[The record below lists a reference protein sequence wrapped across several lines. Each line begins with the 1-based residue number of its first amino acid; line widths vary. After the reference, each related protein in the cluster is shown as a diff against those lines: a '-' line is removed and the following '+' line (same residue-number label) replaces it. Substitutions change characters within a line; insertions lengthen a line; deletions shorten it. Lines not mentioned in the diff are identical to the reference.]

1 MISLRWPFLLAAAL
15 AVQAVCVNGAENPAG
30 VPVLIRFQ
38 QAPGQAQ
45 ADLVAAHGGTVTRQF
60 RIVPAVA
67 ARIPAPA
74 LAALQNAPG
83 VAAVESDGIVE
94 AHGEYDVVWGVNRV
108 HAPAVH
114 SGAWAGTTPI
124 PLRGAGI
131 RVAVMDTG
139 VDYTHPD
146 LWANY
151 RGGYDFVNNDSDP
164 RDDQGHGTHVSGTIA
179 ALIDGAGV
187 VGVAPEVDLYAV
199 KVLSSSGSGSWS
211 SIISGLDWCVGN
223 GMQVV
228 NLSLGSS
235 TDPGTTVKAAF
246 DNAYAAGLCVV
257 ASAGNSG
264 AGADTVGYPA
274 HYDSVIAVGSTT
286 STDALSSF
294 SSTGPTVEV
303 AAPGSSIYS
312 TLNGGGWGTMSGT
325 SMASPHATGVMALI
339 LAAGIEDADGNGRRN
354 DEARWVL
361 QSTCLDLGAAGRDNS
376 FGFGLIDADAAVLL
390 AYNPGGSPPPPAP
403 IFNAPSNLAGTVSG
417 STATLTWQDN
427 SNVETGFELQYGL
440 KSKNSVTWYTPI
452 SLSADTTTASVNLPA
467 GAWRFR
473 VLAVNGTAKTAW
485 SNSVDLTV
493 GSKGG
498 PKR

>member
-1 MISLRWPFLLAAAL
+1 MISLRWPMLLAAAL
-15 AVQAVCVNGAENPAG
+15 ALQAIYVNAADNAPGI
-30 VPVLIRFQ
+30 PVLIRFD
-38 QAPGQAQ
+38 QAPGQAE
-45 ADLVAAHGGTVTRQF
+45 ADLVSAHGGTVTQQF
-60 RIVPAVA
+60 RIVPAMA

-74 LAALQNAPG
+74 LAGLQNARG
-83 VAAVESDGIVE
+83 IAAVEADGQVQ

-108 HAPAVH
+108 KAPVVH
-114 SGAWAGTTPI
+114 SGAWAGATPI
-124 PLRGAGI
+124 PLRGTGI

-199 KVLSSSGSGSWS
+199 KVLSSSGSGAWS
-211 SIISGLDWCVGN
+211 SIISGLDWCVAN

-246 DNAYAAGLCVV
+246 DNAYASGLVVV

-286 STDALSSF
+286 SSDTLSSF
-294 SSTGPTVEV
+294 SSTGSTVEV

-361 QSTCLDLGAAGRDNS
+361 QSTCLDLGTTGRDNS
-376 FGFGLIDADAAVLL
+376 FGFGLIDAEAAVLL
-390 AYNPGGSPPPPAP
+390 AYNSGGSPPPPAP
-403 IFNAPSNLAGTVSG
+403 IFNAPSNLVGTVNG
-417 STATLTWQDN
+417 STVNLSWLDN

-440 KSKNSVTWYTPI
+440 KSKNSITWYPSTMLPVDAT
-452 SLSADTTTASVNLPA
+452 SAAVTVANGT
-467 GAWRFR
+467 WRFR
-473 VLAVNGTAKTAW
+473 IRAVNGTATTLW
-485 SNSVDLTV
+485 SNTVDLTT
-493 GSKGG
+493 GSKAG

>member
-1 MISLRWPFLLAAAL
+1 MFPHRRLAGLQRAA
-15 AVQAVCVNGAENPAG
+15 G
-30 VPVLIRFQ
+30 I
-38 QAPGQAQ
+38 
-45 ADLVAAHGGTVTRQF
+45 
-60 RIVPAVA
+60 
-67 ARIPAPA
+67 
-74 LAALQNAPG
+74 
-83 VAAVESDGIVE
+83 AAVEPDGLVE
-94 AHGEYDVVWGVNRV
+94 AHGEYDVVWGVNRI

-114 SGAWAGTTPI
+114 SGAWSGATAV
-124 PLRGAGI
+124 PLRGAGV
-131 RVAVMDTG
+131 RVAVLDTG

-151 RGGYDFVNNDSDP
+151 RGGYDFVNNDADP

-179 ALIDGAGV
+179 AARLTV
-187 VGVAPEVDLYAV
+187 RVLWESRPEVDLYAV

-211 SIISGLDWCVGN
+211 SIISGLDWCVAN

-235 TDPGTTVKAAF
+235 TDPGTTVRAAF
-246 DNAYAAGLCVV
+246 DNAYAAGLVVV

-286 STDALSSF
+286 KRRCNFQFFQHRAC
-294 SSTGPTVEV
+294 
-303 AAPGSSIYS
+303 
-312 TLNGGGWGTMSGT
+312 GGGCCTRFFNLFNSEWRGLGNHEWNVDGITACGGCHG
-325 SMASPHATGVMALI
+325 AI

-361 QSTCLDLGAAGRDNS
+361 QSTSLDLGTTGRDNV

-390 AYNPGGSPPPPAP
+390 AWNPGGNPPPPAP
-403 IFNAPSNLAGTVSG
+403 VFNAPSNLLGTVNG
-417 STATLTWQDN
+417 ATATLTWQDN

-440 KSKNSVTWYTPI
+440 KVKNTVTWYTPI
-452 SLSADTTTASVNLPA
+452 SLPADSTTAAVTPGTGS
-467 GAWRFR
+467 WRFR
-473 VLAVNGTAKTAW
+473 VRAVNGTAFTAW

>member
-1 MISLRWPFLLAAAL
+1 MISLRWPFLLAVAL

-45 ADLVAAHGGTVTRQF
+45 ADIVAAHGGTVTRQF

-114 SGAWAGTTPI
+114 SGAFRC
-124 PLRGAGI
+124 LSRY
-131 RVAVMDTG
+131 D
-139 VDYTHPD
+139 PD
-146 LWANY
+146 STAWCGNS

-164 RDDQGHGTHVSGTIA
+164 RDDQGHGTQVSGTIA

-211 SIISGLDWCVGN
+211 SIMSGLDWCVGN

-274 HYDSVIAVGSTT
+274 HYDLVIAVGSTT
-286 STDALSSF
+286 SPDALSSF

-325 SMASPHATGVMALI
+325 SMASPHAAGVMALI

-361 QSTCLDLGAAGRDNS
+361 QSTCLDLGTAGR
-376 FGFGLIDADAAVLL
+376 
-390 AYNPGGSPPPPAP
+390 
-403 IFNAPSNLAGTVSG
+403 
-417 STATLTWQDN
+417 DN

-440 KSKNSVTWYTPI
+440 KSKNSITW
-452 SLSADTTTASVNLPA
+452 
-467 GAWRFR
+467 
-473 VLAVNGTAKTAW
+473 
-485 SNSVDLTV
+485 
-493 GSKGG
+493 
-498 PKR
+498 

>member
-1 MISLRWPFLLAAAL
+1 
-15 AVQAVCVNGAENPAG
+15 
-30 VPVLIRFQ
+30 
-38 QAPGQAQ
+38 
-45 ADLVAAHGGTVTRQF
+45 
-60 RIVPAVA
+60 
-67 ARIPAPA
+67 
-74 LAALQNAPG
+74 
-83 VAAVESDGIVE
+83 
-94 AHGEYDVVWGVNRV
+94 
-108 HAPAVH
+108 
-114 SGAWAGTTPI
+114 
-124 PLRGAGI
+124 
-131 RVAVMDTG
+131 
-139 VDYTHPD
+139 
-146 LWANY
+146 
-151 RGGYDFVNNDSDP
+151 VNNDSDP

-211 SIISGLDWCVGN
+211 SIMSGLDWCVGN

-274 HYDSVIAVGSTT
+274 HYDLVIAVGSTT
-286 STDALSSF
+286 SPDALSSF

-325 SMASPHATGVMALI
+325 SMASPHAAGVMALI

-361 QSTCLDLGAAGRDNS
+361 QSTCLDLGTAGR
-376 FGFGLIDADAAVLL
+376 
-390 AYNPGGSPPPPAP
+390 
-403 IFNAPSNLAGTVSG
+403 
-417 STATLTWQDN
+417 DN

-440 KSKNSVTWYTPI
+440 KSKNSITW
-452 SLSADTTTASVNLPA
+452 
-467 GAWRFR
+467 
-473 VLAVNGTAKTAW
+473 
-485 SNSVDLTV
+485 
-493 GSKGG
+493 
-498 PKR
+498 

>member
-15 AVQAVCVNGAENPAG
+15 ALQAVCLNAAENAPG

-38 QAPGQAQ
+38 QAPGQAE
-45 ADLVAAHGGTVTRQF
+45 ADLVSAHGGTITRQF

-67 ARIPAPA
+67 ARVPAPA
-74 LAALQNAPG
+74 LAGLQRAAG
-83 VAAVESDGIVE
+83 IAAVEPDGLVE
-94 AHGEYDVVWGVNRV
+94 AHGEYDVVWGVNRI

-114 SGAWAGTTPI
+114 SGAWSGATAV
-124 PLRGAGI
+124 PLRGAGV
-131 RVAVMDTG
+131 RVAVLDTG

-151 RGGYDFVNNDSDP
+151 RGGYDFVNNDADP

-199 KVLSSSGSGSWS
+199 KVLSSTGSGSWS
-211 SIISGLDWCVGN
+211 SIISGLDWCVAN

-235 TDPGTTVKAAF
+235 TDPGTTVRAAF
-246 DNAYAAGLCVV
+246 DNAYAAGLVVV

-286 STDALSSF
+286 SADAISSF
-294 SSTGPTVEV
+294 SSTGPAVEV

-325 SMASPHATGVMALI
+325 SMASPHAAGVMALI

-361 QSTCLDLGAAGRDNS
+361 QSTSLDLGTTGRDNV

-390 AYNPGGSPPPPAP
+390 AWNPGGNPPPPAP
-403 IFNAPSNLAGTVSG
+403 VFNAPSNLLGTVNG
-417 STATLTWQDN
+417 ATATLTWQDN

-440 KSKNSVTWYTPI
+440 KVKNTVTWYTPI
-452 SLSADTTTASVNLPA
+452 SLPADSTTAAVTPGTGS
-467 GAWRFR
+467 WRFR
-473 VLAVNGTAKTAW
+473 VRAVNGTAFTAW

>member
-1 MISLRWPFLLAAAL
+1 MISLRWPFLLAVAL
-15 AVQAVCVNGAENPAG
+15 AVQAVGVNGAENPAG

-45 ADLVAAHGGTVTRQF
+45 ADIVAAHGGTVTRQF

-114 SGAWAGTTPI
+114 SGAFRC
-124 PLRGAGI
+124 LSRY
-131 RVAVMDTG
+131 D
-139 VDYTHPD
+139 PD
-146 LWANY
+146 STAWCGNS

-164 RDDQGHGTHVSGTIA
+164 RDDQGHGTQVSGTIA

-211 SIISGLDWCVGN
+211 PIMSGLDWCVGN

-274 HYDSVIAVGSTT
+274 HYDLVIAVGSTT
-286 STDALSSF
+286 SPDALSSF

-325 SMASPHATGVMALI
+325 SMASPHAAGVMALI

-361 QSTCLDLGAAGRDNS
+361 QSTCLDLGTAGR
-376 FGFGLIDADAAVLL
+376 
-390 AYNPGGSPPPPAP
+390 
-403 IFNAPSNLAGTVSG
+403 
-417 STATLTWQDN
+417 DN

-440 KSKNSVTWYTPI
+440 KSKNSITW
-452 SLSADTTTASVNLPA
+452 
-467 GAWRFR
+467 
-473 VLAVNGTAKTAW
+473 
-485 SNSVDLTV
+485 
-493 GSKGG
+493 
-498 PKR
+498 